1 MSRLMIIKRGVVNQM
16 MTENQSQPG

>member
-16 MTENQSQPG
+16 MTENQYQPG